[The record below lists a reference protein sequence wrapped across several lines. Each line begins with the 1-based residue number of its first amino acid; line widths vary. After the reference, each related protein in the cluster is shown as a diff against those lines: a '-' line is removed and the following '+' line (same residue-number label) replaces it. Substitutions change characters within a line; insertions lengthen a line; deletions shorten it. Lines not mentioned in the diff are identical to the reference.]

1 MYSII
6 IGVYI
11 NVILDIYIKHVIIKM
26 ISEEKKA
33 LFNKVRSELGA
44 PVRKVELTDDQLC
57 DLLDNAVQDYAERA
71 YSFIVEAN
79 WANFYG
85 KNLTNIDLAW
95 AFSVR
100 TLDLAKDY
108 SYYFSKEVGLQQR
121 GPWELK
127 KDFVKLECG
136 RQVYS
141 IPAGREINKVMW
153 VTPPTTDAAMWAN
166 YGGLGVQFGGGVM
179 GQMGLGSATAFGGMG
194 SAYGMGVGIW
204 ALPAYDVALMA
215 ADMKTKNEFLR
226 SDLVYKVTAG
236 PNGTHLL
243 HLMSTPGSPLTFGL
257 GGHNLYSLNNCTCW
271 YTYYDVSG
279 NEDECRKN
287 NIGDILMTPDQIPL
301 EKMDFEYLNAPT
313 QNIVRK
319 LLTAKAARTLSF
331 IRGKFTGAINMLNS
345 TLTLDYAQFATFAD
359 NLETKTLEDLDK
371 RLENLSPYKVMENQ
385 ANMVKNM
392 IEIKKGTPLPIMV
405 I

>member
-1 MYSII
+1 
-6 IGVYI
+6 
-11 NVILDIYIKHVIIKM
+11 M
-26 ISEEKKA
+26 ITKIQEA
-33 LFNKVRSELGA
+33 LFRKVKAELGA
-44 PVRKVELTDDQLC
+44 PVRKIETTDDQMC
-57 DLLDNAVQDYAERA
+57 ELLENATQDYAERVQF
-71 YSFIVEAN
+71 FIMESN

-85 KNLTNIDLAW
+85 KSLSNTDLAW
-95 AFSVR
+95 AFSTR
-100 TLDLAKDY
+100 TFDLAKDY

-127 KDFVKLECG
+127 KDFIELECG
-136 RQVYS
+136 RQVYT

-166 YGGLGVQFGGGVM
+166 YGGMGVSFGGGVM

-226 SDLVYKVTAG
+226 SDLTYKVTAG

-243 HLMSTPGSPLTFGL
+243 HLMSTPGSPFTFGM
-257 GGHNLYSLNNCTCW
+257 GGQNLYSLNKCTCW
-271 YTYYDVSG
+271 YTYYDVNG
-279 NEDECRKN
+279 NEDECRKD
-287 NIGDILMTPDQIPL
+287 NIGDILLSPDQMPL
-301 EKMDFEYLNAPT
+301 EKMDYEFLNAPT

-319 LLTAKAARTLSF
+319 LLTAKVARALSF
-331 IRGKFTGAINMLNS
+331 VRGKFSGQINMIAS
-345 TLTLDYAQFATFAD
+345 PVTMDYGMFSAYAD
-359 NLETKTLEDLDK
+359 KLEDKTMEELDK
-371 RLENLSPYKVMENQ
+371 RLDNLSPYKVMENQ
-385 ANMVKNM
+385 ASLVKNM
-392 IEIKKGTPLPIMV
+392 IEIKKGTPLPIIV

>member
-1 MYSII
+1 
-6 IGVYI
+6 
-11 NVILDIYIKHVIIKM
+11 M
-26 ISEEKKA
+26 ITETQKS
-33 LFNKVRSELGA
+33 LFSKVRAELGA

-57 DLLDNAVQDYAERA
+57 QLLENATQDYAERVQA
-71 YSFIVEAN
+71 FITESN
-79 WANFYG
+79 WANLYG
-85 KNLTNIDLAW
+85 KNLSNMDLAW
-95 AFSVR
+95 ALSVR
-100 TLDLAKDY
+100 TFDLAKDY

-121 GPWELK
+121 GNFEMK

-166 YGGLGVQFGGGVM
+166 YGGMGVSFGGGVM
-179 GQMGLGSATAFGGMG
+179 GQMGLGAATAFGGMG
-194 SAYGMGVGIW
+194 SGYGMGVGIW
-204 ALPAYDVALMA
+204 ALPAYDIALMA

-226 SDLVYKVTAG
+226 CDLTYKVTAG
-236 PNGTHLL
+236 PDGTHLI
-243 HLMSTPGSPLTFGL
+243 HLMSTPGSPYTFGL

-271 YTYYDVSG
+271 YTYYDTNG

-287 NIGDILMTPDQIPL
+287 NIGDILLSPDQIPL
-301 EKMDFEYLNAPT
+301 EKMDYEYLNAPT

-331 IRGKFTGAINMLNS
+331 IRGKFSGQLNTIAS
-345 TLTLDYAQFATFAD
+345 PLTMDYSQFATYAD
-359 NLETKTLEDLDK
+359 KLEDKTLEDLDK

-385 ANMVKNM
+385 ANMVENM
-392 IEIKKGTPLPIMV
+392 IKIKKGTPLGIMV

>member
-1 MYSII
+1 
-6 IGVYI
+6 
-11 NVILDIYIKHVIIKM
+11 M
-26 ISEEKKA
+26 ISETQKA
-33 LFNKVRSELGA
+33 LFKKVRAELGA
-44 PVRKVELTDDQLC
+44 PTRKIEVTDDEMC
-57 DLLDNAVQDYAERA
+57 ELLENATQDYAERVQF
-71 YSFIVEAN
+71 FIAESN
-79 WANFYG
+79 WASLYG
-85 KNLTNIDLAW
+85 KNLSNMDLAW
-95 AFSVR
+95 SMSVR

-136 RQVYS
+136 RQVYT

-153 VTPPTTDAAMWAN
+153 ITPPTTDAAMWAN
-166 YGGLGVQFGGGVM
+166 YGGLGVSFGGGVM
-179 GQMGLGSATAFGGMG
+179 GQMGLGAATAFGGMG

-236 PNGTHLL
+236 PDGTHLL
-243 HLMSTPGSPLTFGL
+243 HLMPTPGSPFTFGL
-257 GGHNLYSLNNCTCW
+257 GGQNMYSLNNCTCW
-271 YTYYDVSG
+271 YTYYDTNG
-279 NEDECRKN
+279 DEDECRKA
-287 NIGDILMTPDQIPL
+287 NIGDILLTPDQIPL
-301 EKMDFEYLNAPT
+301 EKMDYEYLNAPT

-319 LLTAKAARTLSF
+319 LLTAKVARALSF
-331 IRGKFTGAINMLNS
+331 IRGKFSGQINMIAS
-345 TLTLDYAQFATFAD
+345 PVTMDYGMFSSYAD
-359 NLETKTLEDLDK
+359 KLEDKTLEDLDK

-385 ANMVKNM
+385 ANLVENM
-392 IEIKKGTPLPIMV
+392 IKAKKGTPLPIMV